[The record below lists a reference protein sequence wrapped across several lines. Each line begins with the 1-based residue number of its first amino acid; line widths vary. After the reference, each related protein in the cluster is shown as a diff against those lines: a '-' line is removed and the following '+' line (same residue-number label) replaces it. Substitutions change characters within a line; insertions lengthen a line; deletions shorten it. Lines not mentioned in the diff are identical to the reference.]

1 MNLFAVDERYYA
13 AVFALCLLLLVV
25 VGIVAV
31 LRQHPKL
38 GRARVVIPLCAGAAA
53 FLSAF
58 DEIAFRSGFGGAPRA
73 AAFGAI
79 AGVAWG
85 IVFTCVIGGV
95 RHMVS
100 WRSRRAAQR

>member
-38 GRARVVIPLCAGAAA
+38 GRARVVVPLCAGAAA
-53 FLSAF
+53 FLSAS
-58 DEIAFRSGFGGAPRA
+58 DEIAFRSGFSGGPRA
-73 AAFGAI
+73 AAFGSI

-85 IVFTCVIGGV
+85 VVFTCVTWGV
-95 RHMVS
+95 RHFVS
-100 WRSRRAAQR
+100 WRTRGAAQQ